1 MRNIESLIPVVSDS
15 TQTDQSQAPAEK
27 PKPCFIIARPRSGT
41 TVFGKML
48 QTHPRIVSLGEIFNE
63 ANPASYYNF
72 LQKAAAANPAALLP
86 SNSNRTFID
95 YVESCRSRA
104 LERNP
109 KSRVVVLDVKYD
121 QAHLLCEPWL
131 RLGDLPR
138 FYFLLRE
145 RKWKVIDI
153 HRRNPFKLNISNQV
167 AIQSSIYHSSALEPG
182 QKQTAKVSINAA
194 RLTEDVKAT
203 RKAYAAVERH
213 FRDRPQYRQIYYEDM
228 FADEAGTMFSGA
240 LLAEI
245 ARFLNL
251 GNAFDPRPKLQKL
264 LQEDLF
270 SYINNAAQIRALMEA
285 DESRALKR
293 RSDGL
298 AEAPESE

>member
-1 MRNIESLIPVVSDS
+1 MTPDS
-15 TQTDQSQAPAEK
+15 TQTDLSSAPVEK

-63 ANPASYYNF
+63 ANPNSYFNF
-72 LQKAAAANPAALLP
+72 LQKAVVADPAALLP
-86 SNSNRTFID
+86 SSSNRTFMG
-95 YVESCRSRA
+95 YVELCRTRA

-131 RLGDLPR
+131 RLGELPR

-153 HRRNPFKLNISNQV
+153 HRRDPFKLSISNQV
-167 AIQSSIYHSSALEPG
+167 AIQSSIYHSNTPEPG
-182 QKQTAKVSINAA
+182 QKQTAKVSINPA
-194 RLTEDVKAT
+194 RLAEDVDAT
-203 RKAYAAVERH
+203 RKAYSAVERH
-213 FRDRPQYRQIYYEDM
+213 FAGKPQYRQIFYEDM
-228 FADEAGTMFSGA
+228 FADGTGTGFSVP

-251 GNAFDPRPKLQKL
+251 GNAFDSKPKLQKL
-264 LQEDLF
+264 LQEDIF
-270 SYINNAAQIRALMEA
+270 SYIKNATQIRALMEA
-285 DESRALKR
+285 DELRVAARTANS
-293 RSDGL
+293 S
-298 AEAPESE
+298 AEAFEDT